1 MLSMVVKTLGLVAS
15 VVLCLTACGGAWSI
29 FRGER
34 LPGEVVARPEVQT
47 PIERTIDN
55 FALGM
60 AQEEAFAQFAA
71 GIQQHTLT
79 VLSRVPMPLDRLEA
93 LQERWITH
101 VPPRAFFTQGF
112 TEGEFTDR
120 HSNEEIAQKFAVS
133 VTFKSQTTQSLT
145 LNFYQAKLFKIDVVP
160 LAQYAVV
167 QQAFK
172 ETYGIPHT
180 PLPGVEEWRDR
191 ITLLRVLKPGRFLK
205 DSMLFYIDRPLY
217 TRLRRDAGAI
227 KHALEDEEHR
237 HKSTLQQ
244 QG

>member
-1 MLSMVVKTLGLVAS
+1 MRSVVVKTLGLVAS
-15 VVLCLTACGGAWSI
+15 IVLLLTACGGAWSI

-34 LPGEVVARPEVQT
+34 LPGEVAARPEVQT

-55 FALGM
+55 FTLGM
-60 AQEEAFAQFAA
+60 AQEEALAQFAA
-71 GIQQHTLT
+71 GLQQHTLT
-79 VLSRVPMPLDRLEA
+79 VLSRTAMPLDRLEA

-120 HSNEEIAQKFAVS
+120 HSNQEIAQKFAVS
-133 VTFKSQTTQSLT
+133 VAFKSQTTQSMT

-160 LAQYAVV
+160 LTQYAVV
-167 QQAFK
+167 QQTFK
-172 ETYGIPHT
+172 GTYGLPNT

-191 ITLLRVLKPGRFLK
+191 ITLLRVLKPGRLLK
-205 DSMLFYIDRPLY
+205 DSILFYIDRLLY

-227 KHALEDEEHR
+227 KRALEDEGHR
-237 HKSTLQQ
+237 RKSTLLQ